1 MAESLFENFPVELI
15 ELTLSFIN
23 SNKRR
28 RVARA
33 VCRKW
38 HNIIRNIHFDIYLPL
53 PSEVPTIAK
62 TFNRCDQLFSL
73 TVHKADNLNAEDYK
87 ELLCELNN
95 MISFEMSFIHY
106 RYRKV
111 GSVELDQLTNLQKFA
126 APQIGVSIGTKLPH
140 LTYLETSAVQITDPN
155 CFPNLEYFSSN
166 GNRRLSHHLVLP
178 KLTTLKYVEDLFGP
192 KVSEYTQ
199 NLKVF
204 HPPTL
209 KTTALSLPNLEDL
222 KLSKSITL
230 EKANKLTKL
239 HIDGIKD
246 FLPYKVATNLLELDV
261 GYGSTIKE
269 NSLSFLTSFKQL
281 NACQFWFGEYRN
293 YSGDF
298 MQFLNTK
305 TLTRLVAGLGV
316 SKISRHIS
324 KFTNLESL
332 KLWVEVPADLESLSN
347 LSRLTALTVQGGD
360 SVQHFQWV
368 SKLTSL
374 QRIFLAFKSDLK
386 SVLDLNPLTNLTSL
400 HVHSLQSLEAMND
413 LTNLRR
419 LDFATA
425 TEYTFISKLTK
436 LTRLACA
443 RIAVPD
449 QVTNL
454 QKIRELDIC
463 FTSNDQIIALTG
475 LQKLTYLMAR
485 THTDDV
491 RVETLTLL
499 TRLQSVSFGSVSLLL
514 TSVSPWSTETAVPE
528 VAQKLPRLVYKH

>member
-1 MAESLFENFPVELI
+1 
-15 ELTLSFIN
+15 
-23 SNKRR
+23 
-28 RVARA
+28 
-33 VCRKW
+33 
-38 HNIIRNIHFDIYLPL
+38 LPL
-53 PSEVPTIAK
+53 PSEVPSIAK

-106 RYRKV
+106 RYREV

-126 APQIGVSIGTKLPH
+126 APHISVSIGTKLPH
-140 LTYLETSAVQITDPN
+140 LTYLEASAVQITDPN

-166 GNRRLSHHLVLP
+166 GNRRLSHHPVLP
-178 KLTTLKYVEDLFGP
+178 KLTTLKYGEDLFGP

-204 HPPTL
+204 HPPML
-209 KTTALSLPNLEDL
+209 DFNTTAFSLPNLEDL

-230 EKANKLTKL
+230 GEANKLTKL

-261 GYGSTIKE
+261 GYGNTINE

-281 NACQFWFGEYRN
+281 NACQFWLGEYRN

-298 MQFLNTK
+298 MQFLNPK

-316 SKISRHIS
+316 SKISSHIS

-332 KLWVEVPADLESLSN
+332 KLWVEVPANLETLSN
-347 LSRLTALTVQGGD
+347 LSRLTALTVQGGK

-368 SKLTSL
+368 SKLMSL

-386 SVLDLNPLTNLTSL
+386 SVLDLNPLTNLTML

-425 TEYTFISKLTK
+425 TEYTFISNLTK

-463 FTSNDQIIALTG
+463 FSSNDQIIALTG

-485 THTDDV
+485 TRTDDV
-491 RVETLTLL
+491 RVDTLTLL

-514 TSVSPWSTETAVPE
+514 SSVSPWSSETAVME